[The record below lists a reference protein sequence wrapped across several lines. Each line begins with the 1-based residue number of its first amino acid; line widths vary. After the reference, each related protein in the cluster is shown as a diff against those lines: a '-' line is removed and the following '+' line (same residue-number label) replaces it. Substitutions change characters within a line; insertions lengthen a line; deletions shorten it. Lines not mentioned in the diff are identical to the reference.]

1 MPKIILKAK
10 DLVKKYGKGE
20 TAVTALDGINLDI
33 YEGEFL
39 AVTGASGSGKST
51 LLHMLGAMD
60 KPTSGE
66 VLFDDRSVFSGSDKE
81 LSVYRRRNI
90 GVIFQF
96 YNLLP
101 ILTAEENICLP
112 MTLDGQKTDKE
123 WIEELLKVVGLQQRR
138 NHYPAQLSGGQQQ
151 RAAIAR
157 SLVHR
162 PRVILADEPTGNL
175 DLANSREIIDLLKSM
190 SYKYNQTLI
199 VVTHDPNIA
208 AQADRNIIISDGR
221 IKEG

>member
-66 VLFDDRSVFSGSDKE
+66 VLFDDRLVFSGSDKE

>member
-1 MPKIILKAK
+1 MPKVILKAK
-10 DLVKKYGKGE
+10 NLVKKYGKNE
-20 TAVTALDGINLDI
+20 TTVTALDQINLDV

-39 AVTGASGSGKST
+39 AITGASGSGKST

-66 VLFDDRSVFSGSDKE
+66 VLFDDRPIFSGSDKE
-81 LSVYRRRNI
+81 LSIYRRRNV

-101 ILTAEENICLP
+101 ILTVEENICLP
-112 MTLDGQKTDKE
+112 MTLDGQKVEKE
-123 WIEELLKVVGLQQRR
+123 WIEQLLKVVGLQQRR

-199 VVTHDPNIA
+199 IVTHDPNIA
-208 AQADRNIIISDGR
+208 AQSDRNIVISDGR